1 MDMTQTLDT
10 LFAEVTLLPVI
21 SIEREADILPLAD
34 ALAAGGITTLEVTL
48 RTPFGLPAIELLRR
62 ERPALQV
69 GAGTVIDAA
78 QFAAVER
85 AGAHFVV
92 TPGITDELLQL
103 GLQGTIP
110 LLPGIATASEILAGY
125 RLGYRRFKVFPAQV
139 LGGAALLQ
147 SFAGPFSDVRFCPTG
162 GIGQQD
168 IGEYLALGNVMAVG
182 GSWVVPKAS
191 IAAEDWAEV
200 TQLSLAAT
208 SLAKGRG

>member
-139 LGGAALLQ
+139 LGGAAH
-147 SFAGPFSDVRFCPTG
+147 
-162 GIGQQD
+162 
-168 IGEYLALGNVMAVG
+168 G
-182 GSWVVPKAS
+182 GSVAVA
-191 IAAEDWAEV
+191 
-200 TQLSLAAT
+200 
-208 SLAKGRG
+208 GRALRWR